1 VSSQRAYSSQ
11 QVALTATERLYEAGR
26 QLIAAKDLQEIVAV
40 VAEAR
45 IVPIINRIVLLTF
58 ESDPQGHIETIMV
71 AANWHNGQGMPPS
84 PIGRRYSPELFNQF
98 SLFFGPE
105 PVIYSYAQ
113 QDERVD
119 PMSRE
124 VFQQQNIRALLGF
137 PLWAGGR
144 QLGILSLQA
153 EESYDFTAREIQP
166 YLSLTAQ
173 IAIAIDNQRLLAETR
188 AALAEVERTQ
198 RRYTLQAWESYQNR
212 QHHNSY
218 EYLRDDLKVD
228 EEGTTLRST
237 TMDLVVPL
245 KLRDEIIG
253 VVGLEET
260 DESRVWLP
268 EEVALVE
275 AIAREIA
282 QTAENLR
289 LLDETQL
296 RAAREKRVNEIGDKI
311 QAAQTLEEALQIAVK
326 EIGLSLQVP
335 QTVVKLEMQK

>member
-1 VSSQRAYSSQ
+1 
-11 QVALTATERLYEAGR
+11 
-26 QLIAAKDLQEIVAV
+26 
-40 VAEAR
+40 
-45 IVPIINRIVLLTF
+45 
-58 ESDPQGHIETIMV
+58 
-71 AANWHNGQGMPPS
+71 
-84 PIGRRYSPELFNQF
+84 
-98 SLFFGPE
+98 
-105 PVIYSYAQ
+105 
-113 QDERVD
+113 
-119 PMSRE
+119 
-124 VFQQQNIRALLGF
+124 
-137 PLWAGGR
+137 
-144 QLGILSLQA
+144 
-153 EESYDFTAREIQP
+153 
-166 YLSLTAQ
+166 
-173 IAIAIDNQRLLAETR
+173 
-188 AALAEVERTQ
+188 VERTQ